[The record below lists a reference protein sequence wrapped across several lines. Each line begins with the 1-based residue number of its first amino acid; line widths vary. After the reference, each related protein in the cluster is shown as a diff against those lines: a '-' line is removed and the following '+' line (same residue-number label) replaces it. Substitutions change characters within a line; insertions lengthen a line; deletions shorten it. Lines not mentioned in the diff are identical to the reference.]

1 MMELKRV
8 ENKRI
13 GEACYTGVHSSG
25 LKICLYPKEGYVSTY
40 ALFET
45 RYGSVDTRFKRSDED
60 EYTEVPAGI
69 AHFLE
74 HKLFES
80 EDGDAFA
87 RYAETGASAN
97 AFTSFDQTGYLF
109 SCSENFGKAFEILLD
124 FVQKPYFTEQTVE
137 KEQGIIGQEIKM
149 YDDSPPWRVFFN
161 LLGGL
166 YHSHPVRIDI
176 AGTVESIAKID
187 AALLYRCYH
196 TFYNLHN
203 MVLTVVGK
211 FDRDEVEA
219 LCDRLLKPAADV
231 RVDSVFSEEP
241 EEIRQRRVEQ
251 RFPIAVPL
259 FNIGFKESCGR
270 EPKTPAQLAA
280 TEILLECI
288 SGNHTPL
295 YRSLLEQGLIN
306 ATFGSE
312 YFNGPGYAAVI
323 LGGESANPDEV
334 YRQVCGAMER
344 LKKEGLDR
352 DSFERS
358 KKAVYAR
365 RVADFNSIESIAQN
379 AVESMFDGYSIYDIM
394 EAVAACGYEEANA
407 RLREQMDPGR
417 SVLSLVLPMEE
428 RKVE

>member
-13 GEACYTGVHSSG
+13 GEVCYTGIHSSG
-25 LKICLYPKEGYVSTY
+25 LKICLYPKEGYVSAY
-40 ALFET
+40 ALFST

-60 EYTEVPAGI
+60 EYIKVPAGI

-161 LLGGL
+161 LLDGL

-187 AALLYRCYH
+187 ADLLYRCYH

-203 MVLTVVGK
+203 MALTVVGK

-219 LCDRLLKPAADV
+219 LCDRFLKPAEDV

-259 FNIGFKESCGR
+259 FNIGFKEFCGR
-270 EPKTPAQLAA
+270 EPKTPARLAA
-280 TEILLECI
+280 TEILLEAVT
-288 SGNHTPL
+288 GNHTPL
-295 YRSLLEQGLIN
+295 YRNLLEQGLIN

-334 YRQVCGAMER
+334 YRQVCGAIEQ

-352 DSFERS
+352 DSFARS

-365 RVADFNSIESIAQN
+365 RVAEFNSIETIAQN

-394 EAVAACGYEEANA
+394 EATAACGYEEANA
-407 RLREQMDPGR
+407 RLREQMDPRR
-417 SVLSLVLPMEE
+417 SVLSLVLPTEE